1 MDTCYNFN
9 NINTQVSVRNLNFD
23 SSTSTEYNP

>member
-1 MDTCYNFN
+1 MDTCYKFN
-9 NINTQVSVRNLNFD
+9 NINTQVSVRNLTFD